1 MFDKNNSWSK
11 FIKLCKF
18 HIQIFPYNVIISTKL
33 IGHQIDCLCMI
44 VHRISFHKNRFYAV
58 RDNSRRAI
66 AGSLLGANPVFAAS
80 SSFGANI
87 CETIAKDLT
96 IAPLTLNVGY
106 VRLGNVAIL
115 SGLSS

>member
-1 MFDKNNSWSK
+1 
-11 FIKLCKF
+11 
-18 HIQIFPYNVIISTKL
+18 
-33 IGHQIDCLCMI
+33 MI

-115 SGLSS
+115 SGLSSWTGWYETRFNQCFRGQPYVGRYL